1 MIKKLSLIF
10 VFMIFVV
17 SINAAPSKGNKEKNN
32 MMKESVDFEDLS
44 PDQKERMM
52 ELRAELLHKEASI
65 NNRMRDLR
73 SEMNKCM
80 LSKNPDMKK
89 FDQMQKESV
98 KLREERRVLKSDYMY
113 RMHKIIN
120 QQSK

>member
-17 SINAAPSKGNKEKNN
+17 SINAAPSKGNKGKNN

>member
-17 SINAAPSKGNKEKNN
+17 SINAAPSKGNKGKNN
-32 MMKESVDFEDLS
+32 MMKESLDFEDLS

-98 KLREERRVLKSDYMY
+98 KLREERRVLKNDYMY
-113 RMHKIIN
+113 RMHKIID